1 MEHGTPEQED
11 VCEIKRKNALKERE
25 WGTSFWPNASRGGLG
40 IKRIGIKPPEEK
52 NVRNIHCKR
61 ADGKYHQE

>member
-1 MEHGTPEQED
+1 MGQGAPEQEN
-11 VCEIKRKNALKERE
+11 VCEIKRKNTLKERKR
-25 WGTSFWPNASRGGLG
+25 GTSFRPNATRGRLG

-61 ADGKYHQE
+61 SDGKYHQK